1 MFPLR
6 ESFGYDIGRNG
17 LFRCLVTD
25 FGTKRVGIMD
35 DGAGQ
40 APSNSDDDMF
50 RAELPDAA
58 LEAAARAIPGTAV
71 SFPNAPTVN
80 ILVICCNFD

>member
-1 MFPLR
+1 
-6 ESFGYDIGRNG
+6 
-17 LFRCLVTD
+17 
-25 FGTKRVGIMD
+25 MD
-35 DGAGQ
+35 DGAAR

-50 RAELPDAA
+50 RVELPDAA
-58 LEAAARAIPGTAV
+58 LEVAAHAIPGTAV